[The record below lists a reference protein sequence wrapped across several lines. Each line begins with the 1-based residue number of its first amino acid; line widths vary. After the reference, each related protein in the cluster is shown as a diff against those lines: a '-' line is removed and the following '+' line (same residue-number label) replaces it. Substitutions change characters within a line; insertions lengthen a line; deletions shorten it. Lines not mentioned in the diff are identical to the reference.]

1 MLWGT
6 FHGLLLVVERSW
18 RALRGVS
25 RHGRHRLPLWRAL
38 PQWAVMFV
46 LVHIGWLMFREGD
59 AAMLWRDMT
68 LVPGTAPLAERQA
81 GLYLFL
87 ISFTLSLPLWAHSLW
102 TVWHGRSYSDRPAVR
117 EIEVPGTTIAWQA
130 LALGVM
136 FATIL
141 VLRSR
146 TSLDF
151 IYFAF

>member
-1 MLWGT
+1 
-6 FHGLLLVVERSW
+6 
-18 RALRGVS
+18 
-25 RHGRHRLPLWRAL
+25 
-38 PQWAVMFV
+38 MFV

-59 AAMLWRDMT
+59 AAMLWRDLM

-81 GLYLFL
+81 GRYLFL
-87 ISFTLSLPLWAHSLW
+87 ISFTFSLPLWAHSLW

-117 EIEVPGTTIAWQA
+117 EIEVRAHDCLAGA
-130 LALGVM
+130 ALGIM

>member
-1 MLWGT
+1 
-6 FHGLLLVVERSW
+6 
-18 RALRGVS
+18 
-25 RHGRHRLPLWRAL
+25 
-38 PQWAVMFV
+38 MFV

-59 AAMLWRDMT
+59 AAMLWRDLT

-87 ISFTLSLPLWAHSLW
+87 IALTFSIPLWAHSFW
-102 TVWHGRSYSDRPAVR
+102 TMWQGRSYTDRPAYHEADVSTR
-117 EIEVPGTTIAWQA
+117 TVAWQA
-130 LALGVM
+130 LAVGLM